1 MYVCTVYSVLTP
13 RFHISA
19 HAEKVSAYNLLKI
32 VHACNT
38 DFTAANNLALLTF
51 SQCNGNVMVIGPCS
65 SFRK

>member
-13 RFHISA
+13 WFHISA
-19 HAEKVSAYNLLKI
+19 HAKNVSAYNLLKI

-51 SQCNGNVMVIGPCS
+51 SQCLFLKVKNFLS
-65 SFRK
+65 SVEV